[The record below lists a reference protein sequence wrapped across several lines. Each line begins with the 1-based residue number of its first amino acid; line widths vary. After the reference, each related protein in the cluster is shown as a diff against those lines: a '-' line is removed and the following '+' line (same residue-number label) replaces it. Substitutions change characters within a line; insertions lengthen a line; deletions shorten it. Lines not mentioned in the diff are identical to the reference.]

1 MPVVCVI
8 RQTRGGIRAAR
19 IPVRMAI
26 MPPENPLQSIKSL
39 TRVGKYDVVR
49 KLGEGATS
57 TVYLCR
63 DSFAN
68 RDVAVKVVAQSAM
81 SGVGEGKLM
90 QRLFTTEASLAGK
103 LDHPHIVQ
111 IWDAAAD
118 DDHAYI
124 VMEYVEG
131 GTLQRFTSADNLLG
145 IGDVIEVIY
154 KCARALD
161 YASQQGVIHRDIK
174 PANIM
179 LKENNDVKIADF
191 GSAAIAKADAT
202 LIDGIGTPAYMSP
215 EQHMSKPLNHQTD
228 IYALG
233 IVMFQLLTGRA
244 PFKADNIAGLAY
256 QVLNSNPPLPSEF
269 RQDVPLELD
278 MIVIRALQR
287 DTSKRYLT
295 WSQFIDELAGMMGGD
310 TALPKKGVFE
320 TGRFNS
326 LRKLSFF
333 DDFADADLWEVL
345 RFSEWMTVAKD
356 QVILKEGEAGDFFC
370 ILVSGEA
377 RVTRKRRLIA
387 NLKPGECLGEMAC
400 LGSPGKLRTA
410 DVVAL
415 QQVRMIKIP
424 VSAYKKAT
432 DSCRIRFEHAFL
444 RVLVERLIHANAR
457 LAMV

>member
-1 MPVVCVI
+1 MSL
-8 RQTRGGIRAAR
+8 
-19 IPVRMAI
+19 
-26 MPPENPLQSIKSL
+26 ENSIKSSKSL

-49 KLGEGATS
+49 TLGEGATS

-81 SGVGEGKLM
+81 KDIGEGKLM
-90 QRLFTTEASLAGK
+90 QRLFTTEASLAGQ
-103 LDHPHIVQ
+103 LNHPHIVQ
-111 IWDAAAD
+111 IYDAAAD

-131 GTLQRFTSADNLLG
+131 GTLQRFTKPDNLLG

-191 GSAAIAKADAT
+191 GSAAIAKAEAT
-202 LIDGIGTPAYMSP
+202 MIDGIGTPAYMSP
-215 EQHMSKPLNHQTD
+215 EQHLNKPLNHQTD

-269 RQDVPLELD
+269 RHEVPLELD

-287 DTSKRYLT
+287 DTDKRYLT
-295 WSQFIDELAGMMGGD
+295 WAQLIDELASMMGGS

-320 TGRFNS
+320 TERFNS

-333 DDFADADLWEVL
+333 EDFADVDLWEVL
-345 RFSEWMTVAKD
+345 RFSEWVTVAKD
-356 QVILKEGEAGDFFC
+356 QVILKEGDPGDFFC
-370 ILVSGEA
+370 VLVAGEA
-377 RVTRKRRLIA
+377 RVSRKRRLIA

-400 LGSPGKLRTA
+400 LGSPDKLRTA

-415 QQVRMIKIP
+415 QEVRMVRIS
-424 VSAYKKAT
+424 VSAYQKAT

-444 RVLVERLIHANAR
+444 RVLVERLIQANAR

>member
-1 MPVVCVI
+1 MS
-8 RQTRGGIRAAR
+8 QEASF
-19 IPVRMAI
+19 
-26 MPPENPLQSIKSL
+26 QSSKGL
-39 TRVGKYDVVR
+39 TKVGKYDVVST
-49 KLGEGATS
+49 LGEGATS

-63 DSFAN
+63 DSFGN

-81 SGVGEGKLM
+81 QDMGGGNLM

-111 IWDAAAD
+111 IYDAAD
-118 DDHAYI
+118 DDNHAYI

-131 GTLQRFTSADNLLG
+131 GTLQRFTKPDNLLG
-145 IGDVIEVIY
+145 IGDVLEVIY

-179 LKENNDVKIADF
+179 LKENNDVKITDF
-191 GSAAIAKADAT
+191 GSAAIAKAEAT
-202 LIDGIGTPAYMSP
+202 MIDGIGTPAYMSP
-215 EQHMSKPLNHQTD
+215 EQHMNKPLNHQTD

-269 RQDVPLELD
+269 RGEVPLELD

-287 DTSKRYLT
+287 DTDKRYLT
-295 WSQFIDELAGMMGGD
+295 WGQLIDELAAMMGGS

-320 TGRFNS
+320 TERFNS
-326 LRKLSFF
+326 LRNLAFF
-333 DDFADADLWEVL
+333 EEFAVAELWEVL
-345 RFSEWMTVAKD
+345 RFSEWITAPKD
-356 QVILKEGEAGDFFC
+356 QVILKEGEPGDFFC
-370 ILVSGEA
+370 VLLSGDA
-377 RVTRKRRLIA
+377 RVLRKRRLIA
-387 NLKPGECLGEMAC
+387 ILKPGECLGEMAC
-400 LGSPGKLRTA
+400 LGSPDRLRTA
-410 DVVAL
+410 DVIAIHE
-415 QQVRMIKIP
+415 VRMIKIT

-444 RVLVERLIHANAR
+444 RVLVERLIQANAKI
-457 LAMV
+457 AMT